1 MFNTAYNT
9 CTRDSLCTPS
19 GEKIITEHREEMDIN
34 GRRKLIKDRK
44 INIYERIQSSKDSTD
59 INNILRRAAEGDYN
73 VLNMVSGNYLDIVDA
88 PSSLAEAQHFVI
100 RAKEEFNSLPKEV
113 KAKFEN
119 NAEIY
124 VAQYGTKLW
133 QDSIGYTEA
142 KEIEKAKMEAEKKYK
157 ELQEK
162 AFKTIVE
169 TGGLRN
175 E

>member
-9 CTRDSLCTPS
+9 GTENSLCTPS

-34 GRRKLIKDRK
+34 GRRKLVKDRK

-88 PSSLAEAQHFVI
+88 PSSLAEAQRFVI
-100 RAKEEFNSLPKEV
+100 KAKAEFDNLPKEV
-113 KAKFEN
+113 RAKFEN

-142 KEIEKAKMEAEKKYK
+142 KELEEAKKRAEEEYKK
-157 ELQEK
+157 LQK
-162 AFKTIVE
+162 TAFETIVE
-169 TGGLRN
+169 NGGLKN